1 MDITFEQINAFKT
14 VARHKSFSIAA
25 KKLYRTQS
33 AVSIQ
38 IAKLEENVGQ
48 KLFHRTTRAI
58 TLTEAGQI
66 FLKCT
71 MGIDRIIDETEQELN
86 DLLEMERGR
95 LMISTS
101 DTTACYR
108 IPDILQ
114 RYRKKYPKIEIIVRN
129 STSLKSIEKVLQGE
143 VDFGIV
149 TLSYLKPEL
158 VVIPLFSRSDV
169 LICHPEHKLS
179 GRKKIFLKDLEK
191 YSMVLLDRNCSS
203 RRILN
208 DACERAKVKL
218 NIGMELSSIEVVKSF
233 VAINAGISIVP
244 EVSVREDIKSG
255 KLKALKIVD
264 FEGDK
269 KQKMGVIYRKDRY
282 LSNASRRFLEMFNP
296 DFTADTISGINTP

>member
-1 MDITFEQINAFKT
+1 MDITFEQINAFRT
-14 VARHKSFSIAA
+14 VAKYKNFSTAA

-38 IAKLEENVGQ
+38 IARLEENIGQ
-48 KLFHRTTRAI
+48 KLFHRTTRMI

-66 FLKCT
+66 FHKCVK
-71 MGIDRIIDETEQELN
+71 GIDRIINDTEQELN

-108 IPDILQ
+108 IPDVLQ
-114 RYRKKYPKIEIIVRN
+114 KYRKQYPKIEIIVRN
-129 STSLKSIEKVLQGE
+129 STSLKSIEMVLQGD

-158 VVIPLFSRSDV
+158 AVIPLFSRSDV
-169 LICHPEHKLS
+169 LICHPEHGLA
-179 GRKKIFLKDLEK
+179 GRKRIFLKDLEK

-203 RRILN
+203 RRILD
-208 DACERAKVKL
+208 DACERAGVRL

-244 EVSVREDIKSG
+244 DVSVRSEIDTG
-255 KLKALKIVD
+255 RLKALKITD
-264 FEGDK
+264 FEGDEK
-269 KQKMGVIYRKDRY
+269 KKMGVIYLKDRY
-282 LSNASRRFLEMFNP
+282 LSNASRRFLEMFSP
-296 DFTADTISGINTP
+296 DHLLLR

>member
-1 MDITFEQINAFKT
+1 MDISFEQINAFKT
-14 VARHKSFSIAA
+14 VAMHKSFSTAA

-38 IAKLEENVGQ
+38 IAKLEENIGQ
-48 KLFHRTTRAI
+48 RLFHRTTKMI

-66 FLKCT
+66 FLKCVK
-71 MGIDRIIDETEQELN
+71 GIDRIIDETEQELN

-114 RYRKKYPKIEIIVRN
+114 KYRQKYPRIEIIVRN
-129 STSLKSIEKVLQGE
+129 STSLKSIEMVLQGD

-158 VVIPLFSRSDV
+158 EVIPLFSRSDV
-169 LICHPEHKLS
+169 LICHPEHMLA
-179 GRKKIFLKDLEK
+179 GRKRIFLKDLEK
-191 YSMVLLDRNCSS
+191 YTMVLLDRNCSS
-203 RRILN
+203 RRILD

-244 EVSVREDIKSG
+244 EVSVREDVNSG
-255 KLKALKIVD
+255 RLKVLNISD

-269 KQKMGVIYRKDRY
+269 KNKIGVIYRRDRY
-282 LSNASRRFLEMFNP
+282 LSNASRRFLEMFSP
-296 DFTADTISGINTP
+296 GYSFKL

>member
-1 MDITFEQINAFKT
+1 MDITFEQINAFRT
-14 VARHKSFSIAA
+14 VAKHGSFSIAA
-25 KKLYRTQS
+25 KKLFRTQS

-38 IAKLEENVGQ
+38 IAKLEENIGQ
-48 KLFHRTTRAI
+48 KLFHRTTKTI
-58 TLTEAGQI
+58 SLTEAGGI
-66 FLKCT
+66 FLKCVK
-71 MGIDRIIDETEQELN
+71 GIDRIIDETEQELN

-108 IPDILQ
+108 IPDVLQ
-114 RYRKKYPKIEIIVRN
+114 KYRKKYPKIEIIVRN
-129 STSLKSIEKVLQGE
+129 STSLKSIDMVLQGD

-158 VVIPLFSRSDV
+158 EVMPLFSRSDV

-203 RRILN
+203 RRIL
-208 DACERAKVKL
+208 DDSCDRSKVKL
-218 NIGMELSSIEVVKSF
+218 DIGMELSSIEVVKSF

-244 EVSVREDIKSG
+244 EVSVKEEVRSG
-255 KLKALKIVD
+255 KLKALKITD
-264 FEGDK
+264 FEGDEK
-269 KQKMGVIYRKDRY
+269 KRIGVIYRKDRY
-282 LSNASRRFLEMFNP
+282 LSNASRKFLEMFG
-296 DFTADTISGINTP
+296 TV

>member
-14 VARHKSFSIAA
+14 VAKHRSFSAAA
-25 KKLYRTQS
+25 KKLFRTQS

-38 IAKLEENVGQ
+38 IAKLEENIGQ

-58 TLTEAGQI
+58 TLTEAGRI

-71 MGIDRIIDETEQELN
+71 DGIDRIIDDTEQELN

-108 IPDILQ
+108 IPDVIQ
-114 RYRKKYPKIEIIVRN
+114 QYRKKYPRIEIIVRN
-129 STSLKSIEKVLQGE
+129 STSLKSIEMVMQGD

-158 VVIPLFSRSDV
+158 AVIPLFSRSDV

-203 RRILN
+203 RRIL
-208 DACERAKVKL
+208 DEACERAKVKL
-218 NIGMELSSIEVVKSF
+218 DIGMELSSIEVVKSF
-233 VAINAGISIVP
+233 VAINSGVSIVP
-244 EVSVREDIKSG
+244 EVSVLEDIKSR
-255 KLKALKIVD
+255 KLKALKISD

-269 KQKMGVIYRKDRY
+269 KKRMGVIYRKDRY
-282 LSNASRRFLEMFNP
+282 LSNASRRFLELFN
-296 DFTADTISGINTP
+296 TG